1 MQFSHFTRKTPE
13 YRLSGNK
20 KALNSV
26 SSGLKILEH
35 RNTIDAA
42 LLSFLGM
49 DKHNITGVQS
59 IFDIQL
65 RGIFLVNILE
75 H

>member
-1 MQFSHFTRKTPE
+1 MLLVGEKE
-13 YRLSGNK
+13 KRLMPQMLRYQ
-20 KALNSV
+20 AFQRM
-26 SSGLKILEH
+26 EH

-49 DKHNITGVQS
+49 DEHNIIGVQS

-65 RGIFLVNILE
+65 RGIFLVNALE